1 MNFTLDEA
9 INYQTELEILRNKLN
24 NDYNPRKPKNQKR
37 KITFQNLQEN
47 CWMQE
52 KVLLVFLKNELFRIK
67 VIYLKQKKKNEK
79 KNQKKE
85 ESKNLSNILRINQ
98 RTNYDLFKDYFK
110 FVVPSALVKK
120 LYEIKNKKK
129 KKKLVNV
136 TKSGL
141 SDLKDRIKEMSDD
154 EKKLN
159 NQPKY

>member
-1 MNFTLDEA
+1 
-9 INYQTELEILRNKLN
+9 
-24 NDYNPRKPKNQKR
+24 
-37 KITFQNLQEN
+37 
-47 CWMQE
+47 MQE

-136 TKSGL
+136 IKSGL

-159 NQPKY
+159 NQLKY

>member
-1 MNFTLDEA
+1 
-9 INYQTELEILRNKLN
+9 
-24 NDYNPRKPKNQKR
+24 
-37 KITFQNLQEN
+37 
-47 CWMQE
+47 MQE

-67 VIYLKQKKKNEK
+67 VMYLKQKKKNEK
-79 KNQKKE
+79 KNKNQKKK

-129 KKKLVNV
+129 KNKLVNV
-136 TKSGL
+136 IKSGL

-159 NQPKY
+159 NQLKY

>member
-1 MNFTLDEA
+1 
-9 INYQTELEILRNKLN
+9 
-24 NDYNPRKPKNQKR
+24 
-37 KITFQNLQEN
+37 
-47 CWMQE
+47 MQE

-67 VIYLKQKKKNEK
+67 VMYLKQKKKNEK
-79 KNQKKE
+79 KNQKKK

-129 KKKLVNV
+129 KNKLVNV
-136 TKSGL
+136 IKSGL

-154 EKKLN
+154 EKKMN
-159 NQPKY
+159 NQLK